1 MISCAHESVSC
12 LNQYE
17 LIRKYRCDAC
27 QQVMMCTCDEAFGTR
42 FLSHQ
47 LRMGRELEL
56 QIDVPV
62 DLGFVPEVCPECRGL
77 PPVPAPVAEGFGRT
91 SKIKRYYWRELYF
104 QTTLRRAEWSETH
117 ADALPDDLKAASAAI
132 EAEVLNEI
140 KARHA
145 ASPKY
150 TFSEPSQE
158 EVLKHYDVDVQAV
171 HAAYSDQPAKGAL
184 IRLGDETL
192 SPEAYV
198 THLYGNQG
206 WSVMPLESMPLHALF
221 GVMMWLLIQD
231 GSDPRVRM
239 VGFGER
245 HAYEAS
251 GAKVPI
257 WTLLPDDFGGRGY
270 PKRRKKQIAKHFE
283 LFSED
288 REGMLWLFDYWRP
301 MSSDLRQYLWAHRE
315 ADVDR
320 ARRIVAALEP
330 TCIVSILRYLVSDY
344 WGHYLGWPDLLL
356 QRDDEVLF
364 VEVKSSSDR
373 LSGDQK
379 RWIADNHE
387 HLKLPFRLV
396 KLHRKPSGRQG

>member
-1 MISCAHESVSC
+1 MRRGRPSSNSTPRQKCSDGTNKGQIMISCAHESVSC

-171 HAAYSDQPAKGAL
+171 HAA
-184 IRLGDETL
+184 
-192 SPEAYV
+192 
-198 THLYGNQG
+198 
-206 WSVMPLESMPLHALF
+206 
-221 GVMMWLLIQD
+221 
-231 GSDPRVRM
+231 
-239 VGFGER
+239 
-245 HAYEAS
+245 
-251 GAKVPI
+251 
-257 WTLLPDDFGGRGY
+257 
-270 PKRRKKQIAKHFE
+270 
-283 LFSED
+283 
-288 REGMLWLFDYWRP
+288 
-301 MSSDLRQYLWAHRE
+301 
-315 ADVDR
+315 
-320 ARRIVAALEP
+320 
-330 TCIVSILRYLVSDY
+330 
-344 WGHYLGWPDLLL
+344 
-356 QRDDEVLF
+356 
-364 VEVKSSSDR
+364 
-373 LSGDQK
+373 
-379 RWIADNHE
+379 
-387 HLKLPFRLV
+387 
-396 KLHRKPSGRQG
+396 